1 MLILAPP
8 SEGKAAGSRGRPLDL
23 DQLSFPELTETRVEV
38 VDALVD
44 LSARAG
50 ALDVLGVGAGV
61 RDQVDR
67 NVDLWSAPTLPASRL
82 YTGVLY
88 DALDLASL
96 DRSGKARAARRLVV
110 ISAAFGA
117 LRPNDKVPSYRLSM
131 DVALPGVG
139 KLAAAW
145 RPSLDAV
152 LPAVVGRGL
161 VVDLRSSTYAAAWRP
176 EGALAE
182 RTVAVHVL
190 REQPDGTRSVVS
202 HMAKHTRGIVARWLL
217 ETGVDPRT
225 PEALADALAADFR
238 VELDG
243 PREGKTRRL
252 EIVEAA

>member
-1 MLILAPP
+1 MLILTPP
-8 SEGKAAGSRGRPLDL
+8 SEGKAVGSRGRPLDL
-23 DQLSFPELTETRVEV
+23 DGLSFPALTDTRRKVAN
-38 VDALVD
+38 ALVD
-44 LSARAG
+44 VSARPD
-50 ALDVLGVGAGV
+50 ALEVLGVGAGV
-61 RDQVDR
+61 RDQVSR
-67 NVDLWSAPTLPASRL
+67 NVELWSAPTLPASRL

-110 ISAAFGA
+110 ISALFGA

-131 DVALPGVG
+131 DVALPDVG

-145 RPSLDAV
+145 RPSLDAA
-152 LPAVVGRGL
+152 LPEAAGRGL

-176 EGALAE
+176 EGELAE
-182 RTVAVHVL
+182 RTVAVHVQ

-225 PEALADALAADFR
+225 PEALADALAANFR
-238 VELDG
+238 VELDQ
-243 PREGKTRRL
+243 PRNGKSRRL